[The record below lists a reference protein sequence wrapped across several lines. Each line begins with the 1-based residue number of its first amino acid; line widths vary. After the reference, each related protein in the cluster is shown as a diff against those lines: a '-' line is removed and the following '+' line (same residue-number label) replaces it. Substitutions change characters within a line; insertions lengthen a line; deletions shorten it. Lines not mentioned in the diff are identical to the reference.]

1 MPFGIP
7 ELLII
12 LAAIILIFGSR
23 LIPELASGMGR
34 AIKEFRKQLHDE
46 DSLRKEEFKG
56 RK

>member
-1 MPFGIP
+1 LPFGIP

>member
-1 MPFGIP
+1 MPFGIT

-23 LIPELASGMGR
+23 LIPELAMGMGR
-34 AIKEFRKQLHDE
+34 AIKEFRKQLHGNDPL
-46 DSLRKEEFKG
+46 SKEEFKG